1 MFAYGEAAGT
11 EPTCI
16 TSFRIMRR
24 LVRHRR
30 QINGGERCCRCEG
43 GRLNHSPPLLQ
54 AAGGGTSCQS
64 ESLPVVKSPASS
76 ESTNSPNTLSFYRC
90 QAFSRSL
97 EIKTLKLTSCSSKA
111 CGSRVAYNVEL
122 SIVNLF
128 GWIGPD
134 RWCKS
139 KTTARFYCQTSAS
152 QTVKCFPLNWSSEL
166 KQIIYQYTPNV
177 FSLTMQQLL
186 LNHLGTKPRVSAIKR
201 FDLAGFHLV
210 QWQFSVLSF

>member
-1 MFAYGEAAGT
+1 MFTPLSITLHRLPVAAHIKFKSLMFAYSEAAGT

-97 EIKTLKLTSCSSKA
+97 EIKTHTLTSCSSKA

-134 RWCKS
+134 RCI
-139 KTTARFYCQTSAS
+139 AS
-152 QTVKCFPLNWSSEL
+152 DK
-166 KQIIYQYTPNV
+166 PN
-177 FSLTMQQLL
+177 Q
-186 LNHLGTKPRVSAIKR
+186 
-201 FDLAGFHLV
+201 
-210 QWQFSVLSF
+210 

>member
-1 MFAYGEAAGT
+1 MFAYSEAAGT

-76 ESTNSPNTLSFYRC
+76 FYRC

-97 EIKTLKLTSCSSKA
+97 EIKTHTLTSCSSKA

-134 RWCKS
+134 WCI
-139 KTTARFYCQTSAS
+139 AS
-152 QTVKCFPLNWSSEL
+152 DK
-166 KQIIYQYTPNV
+166 PN
-177 FSLTMQQLL
+177 Q
-186 LNHLGTKPRVSAIKR
+186 
-201 FDLAGFHLV
+201 
-210 QWQFSVLSF
+210 

>member
-90 QAFSRSL
+90 QAFSHSL
-97 EIKTLKLTSCSSKA
+97 EIKTHTLTSCSSKA

-122 SIVNLF
+122 SIVISLD
-128 GWIGPD
+128 GLDLIGASLRTNPINK
-134 RWCKS
+134 CKS
-139 KTTARFYCQTSAS
+139 KTTAMLYC
-152 QTVKCFPLNWSSEL
+152 
-166 KQIIYQYTPNV
+166 
-177 FSLTMQQLL
+177 
-186 LNHLGTKPRVSAIKR
+186 
-201 FDLAGFHLV
+201 
-210 QWQFSVLSF
+210 